1 MSGADGCG
9 ASSRHAQSRVDHN
22 HRLVRRSCGAIADVD
37 CANGVAPCPTPSD
50 DGGFVTDE
58 AEVVY

>member
-1 MSGADGCG
+1 MRRIQPPRAV
-9 ASSRHAQSRVDHN
+9 ARYETRVDHN